1 MILLSNQ
8 MYLQFVVLDAGGTIG
23 SSNIVGDLSAL
34 YHTHAHTLM
43 STYSAECMR
52 QYLSDCV
59 EFISDLHTIS
69 KVKVNVEIKTS
80 VTCIPSLM

>member
-1 MILLSNQ
+1 
-8 MYLQFVVLDAGGTIG
+8 VVLDAGGTIG
-23 SSNIVGDLSAL
+23 SSNLVGELGML

-43 STYSAECMR
+43 STYAAECMR

-69 KVKVNVEIKTS
+69 KVKVKNILGQ
-80 VTCIPSLM
+80 ILAM